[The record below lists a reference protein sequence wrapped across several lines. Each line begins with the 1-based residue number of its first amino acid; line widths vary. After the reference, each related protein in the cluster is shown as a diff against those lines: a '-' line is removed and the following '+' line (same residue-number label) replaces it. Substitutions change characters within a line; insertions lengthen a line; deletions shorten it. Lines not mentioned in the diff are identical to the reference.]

1 MKITVS
7 IIALWLCVP
16 VLGQTSL
23 ADYRAAVADYS
34 WQLKIAASKSDAAA
48 ETAGQAR
55 TGYLPR
61 LAMDGSFTAT
71 VRHFDG
77 VERWTFS
84 LLPQLVQTVYGGGAV
99 RAAARQ
105 AELGYG
111 IALCDEEFSR
121 LDVRYA
127 ADYAY
132 WNLSAVELYAASMR
146 QYVAIIRSLKEV
158 VGRRF
163 SEGYIAK
170 GDVLMIDAR
179 LSEAEYSLVS
189 AEQSY
194 EVALHNFNILR
205 GTDAALGVQLAQGIR
220 DSLPMP
226 GRVVAAEALERDR
239 SLSMSPM
246 LMRDMDKAVA
256 RIQRAI
262 SQGETIAVFGDY
274 DVDGITSTVLLM
286 DYLKSCGVRC
296 LRHIPR
302 RIEEGYGLS
311 KEAIQGLR
319 DQGAT
324 LMITVDCG
332 ITGNEEVDFAA
343 SIGLDVVI
351 TDHHECKEE
360 LPRALA
366 VVDPHRSDC
375 PYPFKHL
382 AGVGVALKLVLAL
395 GGESREDA
403 LFARYCTLAAIGT
416 IADVMRMEGENRTIA
431 FCGLEAL
438 PHTDFVGVHALLKE
452 AGLLGKPITSVQIGF
467 VLAPRINAAGR
478 MGAADLA
485 ADLLETDDPAR
496 AEELAKALCDLNRER
511 QAVEQAICA
520 DATEKIERLRAEDRS
535 ALVLS
540 SEDWHQ
546 GVVGIVASRLSEKY
560 ACPSF
565 MIHLK
570 DGVGKGSCRSY
581 GGFNLFSALESCADL
596 LEGFG
601 GHELAAGFTISEEN
615 IDAFRAR
622 MNRYVRSASG
632 GERAVSCLDVDA
644 PISCPGEVTLAE
656 VEQLDQLEPY
666 GAGNPRP
673 VFALLGATV
682 DVLQPVGQGKH
693 LKLRLS
699 KGTCRFDAIFFSM
712 TEETCGVAAGMRVDA
727 AFYLQAN
734 TFRGNTTLQ
743 LQLIDIR
750 PSLTPSRHEAADLDL
765 LHRLVAGEGLT
776 GQERARLQASRSQFA
791 AFWTVLERQLR
802 RGKAEEEMLPF
813 LRRLSALSGGCE
825 SFLRAGLAL
834 AVFQERGLIA
844 LSVQGDQV
852 TLSLN
857 PIQGKVDLF
866 ACPYLSRLREDA
878 AGKSGGVVS

>member
-1 MKITVS
+1 MRFKKWNIGTPAERDVALLRSAGYPYLLSTV
-7 IIALWLCVP
+7 L
-16 VLGQTSL
+16 
-23 ADYRAAVADYS
+23 
-34 WQLKIAASKSDAAA
+34 
-48 ETAGQAR
+48 
-55 TGYLPR
+55 
-61 LAMDGSFTAT
+61 
-71 VRHFDG
+71 
-77 VERWTFS
+77 
-84 LLPQLVQTVYGGGAV
+84 
-99 RAAARQ
+99 AARGVTT
-105 AELGYG
+105 AE
-111 IALCDEEFSR
+111 A
-121 LDVRYA
+121 
-127 ADYAY
+127 
-132 WNLSAVELYAASMR
+132 
-146 QYVAIIRSLKEV
+146 
-158 VGRRF
+158 
-163 SEGYIAK
+163 
-170 GDVLMIDAR
+170 
-179 LSEAEYSLVS
+179 
-189 AEQSY
+189 
-194 EVALHNFNILR
+194 
-205 GTDAALGVQLAQGIR
+205 
-220 DSLPMP
+220 
-226 GRVVAAEALERDR
+226 AAEALERDR

-431 FCGLEAL
+431 FCGL
-438 PHTDFVGVHALLKE
+438 
-452 AGLLGKPITSVQIGF
+452 
-467 VLAPRINAAGR
+467 LAPRINAAGR

-644 PISCPGEVTLAE
+644 PISCPSWSPMARVIPGRCSPCWA
-656 VEQLDQLEPY
+656 
-666 GAGNPRP
+666 PRWTSCSP
-673 VFALLGATV
+673 WA
-682 DVLQPVGQGKH
+682 
-693 LKLRLS
+693 
-699 KGTCRFDAIFFSM
+699 
-712 TEETCGVAAGMRVDA
+712 
-727 AFYLQAN
+727 
-734 TFRGNTTLQ
+734 RGST
-743 LQLIDIR
+743 
-750 PSLTPSRHEAADLDL
+750 
-765 LHRLVAGEGLT
+765 
-776 GQERARLQASRSQFA
+776 
-791 AFWTVLERQLR
+791 
-802 RGKAEEEMLPF
+802 
-813 LRRLSALSGGCE
+813 
-825 SFLRAGLAL
+825 
-834 AVFQERGLIA
+834 
-844 LSVQGDQV
+844 
-852 TLSLN
+852 
-857 PIQGKVDLF
+857 
-866 ACPYLSRLREDA
+866 
-878 AGKSGGVVS
+878 